1 MKACIDEAL
10 SYRALPVS
18 IPSRGFWFFEV
29 QLTSF
34 VDCSIAYEFQ
44 SPRGDF
50 GFLKGVNYGSEI
62 RMVCP
67 FQSPRGDFGFLKQ
80 EAAAAW
86 IGAPLFEFQ
95 SPRGDFGFLKA
106 PVGARQSFPPP
117 CVSIPSRGFWFFE
130 VNHEVRTAV
139 NWYNVSIPS
148 RGFWFFEGAPRCGE
162 QCKHLRR
169 FQSPRGDFGFLKSQ
183 SALSGQ
189 NTLLSFQSP
198 RGDFGFLKPETRAG
212 WCTTRKPVS
221 IPSRGFWFFEVSGG
235 GLCIR

>member
-139 NWYNVSIPS
+139 FQSPRGDFGFLKRDGSVVSDQLCHLPFQSPRGDFGFLKAMCRPVRDSLPVLIQVSIPS
-148 RGFWFFEGAPRCGE
+148 RGFWFFEAIY
-162 QCKHLRR
+162 
-169 FQSPRGDFGFLKSQ
+169 SPH
-183 SALSGQ
+183 
-189 NTLLSFQSP
+189 
-198 RGDFGFLKPETRAG
+198 
-212 WCTTRKPVS
+212 CV
-221 IPSRGFWFFEVSGG
+221 
-235 GLCIR
+235 